1 MASTH
6 TATELQELPPV
17 TMLPCL
23 DRPKRPT
30 TSYGRT
36 PSYPDS
42 IQPLTPATPAQ
53 QTPPSR
59 VFEATPSVTS
69 TKRLLIITLIVV
81 ANTIQFTSAFSTIA
95 GGIAINKVLGQDIG
109 PGQANWM
116 AAAYSLTQGAFVL
129 ITGRLGA
136 IYGHQ
141 RLTLIGLLLFSV
153 FSLINGF
160 CSSHASFVALRALTG
175 IGGGV
180 FMPNAVATIMLMVP
194 PGRARNVLMGL
205 FAASPPV
212 GGVMGALLAGVVAEK
227 DKFSAWTVFFGMLAA
242 SSLACLTWLWVVL
255 PEEHP
260 VDKGGKIDYVGAFLG
275 LGSLLL
281 FNFTWNQAPVSG
293 WDTPYLIAA
302 LCLSVVLF
310 IAFILWERSP
320 YPTEPIMPLAVFAAP
335 TFSALIVVVTLSY
348 MTVGICMW
356 YSLSWQQVLRGVS
369 VLECGI
375 NFLPFGIG
383 SVAAVALSAYL
394 VPRVAAQWIMAIG
407 LVSGLIASLLI
418 ATQPVQQSYWP
429 QMFPAIV
436 SLGFSPDF
444 LYLAAQI
451 IASNSV
457 SRKHQGVASSLIGTL
472 NLYGNALGLGVAAT
486 IETEVVKRSEGP
498 GSSSGENSVIGYRA
512 ALYFGAGIAAV
523 SLLLNFVFVRVPK
536 NDREGWEEDSAPVEQ
551 EAGVVLASAIQRR
564 NAV

>member
-1 MASTH
+1 MTTWERSSAS
-6 TATELQELPPV
+6 AV
-17 TMLPCL
+17 SFSS
-23 DRPKRPT
+23 
-30 TSYGRT
+30 TSPGSKSFLFT
-36 PSYPDS
+36 PSS
-42 IQPLTPATPAQ
+42 ITKGDT
-53 QTPPSR
+53 R
-59 VFEATPSVTS
+59 VNQ
-69 TKRLLIITLIVV
+69 I
-81 ANTIQFTSAFSTIA
+81 
-95 GGIAINKVLGQDIG
+95 
-109 PGQANWM
+109 
-116 AAAYSLTQGAFVL
+116 
-129 ITGRLGA
+129 
-136 IYGHQ
+136 
-141 RLTLIGLLLFSV
+141 
-153 FSLINGF
+153 
-160 CSSHASFVALRALTG
+160 SS
-175 IGGGV
+175 
-180 FMPNAVATIMLMVP
+180 
-194 PGRARNVLMGL
+194 
-205 FAASPPV
+205 
-212 GGVMGALLAGVVAEK
+212 
-227 DKFSAWTVFFGMLAA
+227 
-242 SSLACLTWLWVVL
+242 
-255 PEEHP
+255 
-260 VDKGGKIDYVGAFLG
+260 
-275 LGSLLL
+275 
-281 FNFTWNQAPVSG
+281 QAPVSG
-293 WDTPYLIAA
+293 WDTPYVIAA